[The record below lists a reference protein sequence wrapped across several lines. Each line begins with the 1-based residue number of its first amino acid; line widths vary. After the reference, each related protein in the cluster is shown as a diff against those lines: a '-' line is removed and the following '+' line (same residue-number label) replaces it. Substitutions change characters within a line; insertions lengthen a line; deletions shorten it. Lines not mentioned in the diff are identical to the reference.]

1 MFHRSGRSAVGV
13 GATPGQGTGRSCLR
27 EIKNAPEV
35 NKPQLEERR
44 QQLAAQRDRLA
55 GELEERQKE
64 KE

>member
-1 MFHRSGRSAVGV
+1 
-13 GATPGQGTGRSCLR
+13 
-27 EIKNAPEV
+27 V